1 MEAVSRR
8 NAWAEELRSIANAG
22 SQTVGLRRQT
32 VSSHDRSPCPLVVH
46 VRLGLGSPWQSRK
59 VIRRPATQYSKITL
73 KRVVT
78 IHQADHLAKK
88 RMKNPIARPDRSRE
102 RHRCDGIFGSDVPVV
117 ANSTAIRGL
126 EVIQSAD
133 S

>member
-32 VSSHDRSPCPLVVH
+32 VSSYDRSPCPLAVH
-46 VRLGLGSPWQSRK
+46 VRLGLGGPWQSRK

-88 RMKNPIARPDRSRE
+88 NGWRTRLLDRAVFVKDTDATVSL
-102 RHRCDGIFGSDVPVV
+102 V
-117 ANSTAIRGL
+117 ATF
-126 EVIQSAD
+126 Q
-133 S
+133 